1 MATKDG
7 VTCGYI
13 EITRDTT
20 YDKNANGAE
29 LDDLI
34 PDSQYQIRVAR
45 IHRDKNNKI
54 TAVST
59 PLKLVL
65 ETPPKSVQ
73 QCFDM
78 RTVIDF
84 HKARITN
91 CVLLGCVY

>member
-13 EITRDTT
+13 EITRDTAH
-20 YDKNANGAE
+20 ANGAE
-29 LDDLI
+29 LHDLI

-45 IHRDKNNKI
+45 IHRDRNNKI

-73 QCFDM
+73 QCYDM
-78 RTVIDF
+78 RTVIFDQL
-84 HKARITN
+84 I
-91 CVLLGCVY
+91 LL